1 MKLFQ
6 KFLLDGEEKGDK
18 QARNQNLFLPRRP
31 VINLI
36 WLTSSKAK
44 YLQMHTVNIYLTS
57 WSLLV
62 KQEIIHSHS

>member
-6 KFLLDGEEKGDK
+6 KFLLDGEERGDK

-36 WLTSSKAK
+36 WLTSNKAK
-44 YLQMHTVNIYLTS
+44 YLQMHTVNILNQ
-57 WSLLV
+57 LV
-62 KQEIIHSHS
+62 LGSETRNNT